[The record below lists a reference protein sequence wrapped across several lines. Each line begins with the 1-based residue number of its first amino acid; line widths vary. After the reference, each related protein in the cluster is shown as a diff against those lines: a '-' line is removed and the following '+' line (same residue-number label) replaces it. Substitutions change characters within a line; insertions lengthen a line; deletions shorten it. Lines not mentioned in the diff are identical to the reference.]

1 MSSTKLKDFDKK
13 KMLGKGS
20 MGTVYHVKRLSDK
33 KSYAMKEVSMVN
45 CNVKEREDALNEV
58 RLLSS
63 ITHPQIVKYYESFV
77 ENNKLYI
84 ITELVRDGDLFQKL
98 QRNQKRRENLPEET
112 VWSIVLQVGEALKCL
127 HEHKIIHRDVKSA
140 NIFFEGSRAKLGDLG
155 VSTVLKQ
162 RKTSTCVGTPYYL
175 APEVWRNK
183 PYDTKVDVWSL
194 GVLLYELCVLEP
206 PFQAKTMNDLG
217 KVVCKGKY
225 PRLNNSWSGEI
236 SSLMKTLLTLDASK
250 RPTMAQVLDMAPL
263 QARRHYLSSGCDSW
277 EKNGDVVRTIRV
289 PNGGVHQ
296 LQGKLPK
303 PAYTPEKVNLPDIV
317 QRNLRD
323 EGQRRPLADVGN
335 GRDARGTHPAPKRS
349 NSTAHSRDRRDSGHG
364 RAAKAPSEPRGREN
378 FRRNRY

>member
-1 MSSTKLKDFDKK
+1 MGNSQQKMSSTKLKDFDKK

-20 MGTVYHVKRLSDK
+20 MGTVYHVKRSSDK

-63 ITHPQIVKYYESFV
+63 ITRPQIVKYYESFV

-155 VSTVLKQ
+155 VSTVLRQ

-206 PFQAKTMNDLG
+206 PFQAKTMDGLG
-217 KVVCKGKY
+217 KVVCRGKY
-225 PRLNNSWSGEI
+225 PRLKNCWSAEI
-236 SSLMKTLLTLDASK
+236 QNLLKMMLTIDASK
-250 RPTMAQVLDMAPL
+250 RPSMAAILNMAPL
-263 QARRHYLSSGCDSW
+263 QARRHYLSQGCDNW
-277 EKNGDVVRTIRV
+277 ERASAVVGTIRV
-289 PNGGVHQ
+289 PAGGIRK
-296 LQGKLPK
+296 LQSVLPA
-303 PAYTPEKVNLPDIV
+303 PQYTPEKVTLPEIAPS
-317 QRNLRD
+317 R
-323 EGQRRPLADVGN
+323 EGSHQPRRPLADKGN
-335 GRDARGTHPAPKRS
+335 AANVRGTIPL
-349 NSTAHSRDRRDSGHG
+349 
-364 RAAKAPSEPRGREN
+364 
-378 FRRNRY
+378 